1 MRIWGWAIMAAMI
14 LGSTAPTYADAI
26 RSGSATTGKP
36 VAAQSNPGSPQGQT
50 HRSSTGSYNKL
61 NHDGVVYVWD

>member
-14 LGSTAPTYADAI
+14 FGSTVPTYADVV

-36 VAAQSNPGSPQGQT
+36 VYAQSNPGSPQGQT
-50 HRSSTGSYNKL
+50 HRSSTGTTNKFT
-61 NHDGVVYVWD
+61 HDGRVYVWD